1 MLLLELRAEQPAALV
16 SPNER
21 VRLPAVV
28 LVVVAAL
35 GAEVGVEVVEVGD

>member
-1 MLLLELRAEQPAALV
+1 MLLELRAEQPAALV

-28 LVVVAAL
+28 LVVVVVAL
-35 GAEVGVEVVEVGD
+35 GAEVGVEVVEVED